1 MLEAN
6 QLRALR
12 ELALGDDQALGRLA
26 EIDVAIATKR
36 GKLNVTKANG
46 SS

>member
-6 QLRALR
+6 QTQM
-12 ELALGDDQALGRLA
+12 ELALGDDQALSRLA

-36 GKLNVTKANG
+36 GKLNGTKANG
-46 SS
+46 SR